1 MTQSVNGFHLT
12 YTLDPMQV
20 EGQNVEVRVD
30 DDVHVRTQPTQCGR
44 KRVRDPDSWK
54 VKHVKRTG
62 LRRNAPKISIEEVLE
77 KDCCKKSCLRHFSAE
92 HLEALRQHLTT
103 TYDEQNLYITGLMI
117 RSVVKRRF
125 SSRMALLN
133 AGLKLSERRCLWGQ
147 LYLNLTVEGS
157 TVIDLRKYLKIF
169 MKRLGCT

>member
-1 MTQSVNGFHLT
+1 MTQSVDGFHLT
-12 YTLDPMQV
+12 YALDPMQV

-77 KDCCKKSCLRHFSAE
+77 KDYCKKSCLRHFSAE
-92 HLEALRQHLTT
+92 HLRI
-103 TYDEQNLYITGLMI
+103 YDNT
-117 RSVVKRRF
+117 
-125 SSRMALLN
+125 
-133 AGLKLSERRCLWGQ
+133 
-147 LYLNLTVEGS
+147 
-157 TVIDLRKYLKIF
+157 
-169 MKRLGCT
+169 